1 MVQLVTKSPGLL
13 LDTLD
18 RHGLLPDRA
27 GGEAGPDDLLTLD
40 TWHLTRHLTPDCPP
54 GAAPGGAARAVAPVR
69 P

>member
-13 LDTLD
+13 LDTLG

-54 GAAPGGAARAVAPVR
+54 GAAPGGAARAVAPAR

>member
-40 TWHLTRHLTPDCPP
+40 TWHLT
-54 GAAPGGAARAVAPVR
+54 
-69 P
+69 